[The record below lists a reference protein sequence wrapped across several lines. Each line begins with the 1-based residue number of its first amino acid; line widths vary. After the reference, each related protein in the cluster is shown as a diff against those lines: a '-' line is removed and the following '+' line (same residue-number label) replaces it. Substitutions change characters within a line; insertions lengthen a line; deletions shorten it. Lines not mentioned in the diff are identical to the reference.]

1 MNNNKIGICGHFGG
15 DEVFLDGQTVKT
27 KIITNELIEKYG
39 NQKISTVDTYGG
51 IKNLFDHITNFIKLI
66 RKCNNIII
74 LPAQHSL
81 PIFSIILCMLNSKRG
96 NKVHYV
102 VIGGWLPKYL
112 KKRPLLKKMVKKFD
126 YIYVETETM
135 KEKLDLLGLE
145 NIVIL
150 PNTKQLNIID
160 NEAIVTEYT
169 EPYNLCTFSR
179 ITKQKGIET
188 AIEAVEYIN
197 SKYGK
202 EVYTLT
208 NYGQIDPLYK
218 QRFSELMST
227 VPPYIKY
234 GGMVNYE
241 DTTDTLK
248 NYFALIFPTEFYT
261 EGLPGTVLDA
271 YSAGLPV
278 ISSRWES
285 FNDIIDENITGIG
298 YTFNN
303 KKELIKLL
311 DIIYTKPSIIINM
324 KVNCVNKSKE
334 YLPQEALKPLIRR
347 LDDVDL

>member
-1 MNNNKIGICGHFGG
+1 MNDFKIGICGHFGG

-27 KIITNELIEKYG
+27 KIITNELIKKYG
-39 NQKISTVDTYGG
+39 KHTISTMDTYGG
-51 IKNLFDHITNFIKLI
+51 IKKLFNHITNFIKLI
-66 RKCNNIII
+66 QECDNIII
-74 LPAQHSL
+74 LPAHHSL
-81 PIFSIILCMLNSKRG
+81 LVFSIILYIFNIKKRRK
-96 NKVHYV
+96 KVHYI
-102 VIGGWLPKYL
+102 VIGGWLPEYL
-112 KKRPLLKKMVKKFD
+112 KKRPLLKKIIKKFD
-126 YIYVETETM
+126 YIYVETENM
-135 KEKLDLLGLE
+135 KEKLDILGLE

-150 PNTKQLNIID
+150 PNTKNLNIID
-160 NEAIVTEYT
+160 NKDIVTEYT

-188 AIEAVEYIN
+188 AIEAVKYIN

-208 NYGQIDPLYK
+208 NYGQIDPIYK

-261 EGLPGTVLDA
+261 EGLPGTILDA

-285 FNDIIDENITGIG
+285 FEDIIDENITGIG

-303 KKELIKLL
+303 KKELIELL
-311 DIIYTKPSIIINM
+311 ESILKKPNIIISM

-334 YLPQEALKPLIRR
+334 YLPRLALKPLFRR
-347 LDDVDL
+347 L